1 MSHFNIDLN
10 VDNYS
15 IKELEHLLNITQD
28 NYNLVNIL
36 DKSNQLK
43 KKIFTLSSLND
54 IKKKDIDNFLK
65 EVVNR
70 LEKNLIINKLTE
82 FDNKLI
88 KLLELIN

>member
-88 KLLELIN
+88 KLLELLN